1 MVLWLVVIAAAPI
14 TLIALALSSF
24 NLSGAAWA
32 ALLLAGAIGAAIS
45 VWGALRVK
53 ADAATSIAQRH
64 AVRAESTTDDSVKPL
79 AQLLEKS
86 LPIWRGHIDYADQQS
101 TAAVADLS
109 SLFGQLAERLSH
121 AAALSSHAGNHSD
134 KQVVDVIRD
143 NSARLG
149 DAIAALRETQ
159 ASRASM
165 LEQMRHLENYT
176 SELSAMAA
184 DVVVIA
190 KNTNL
195 LALNA
200 AIEAARAGESGRGF
214 SVVADEVRSLSIRS
228 QETATKMTDNVALV
242 NEAIERTFATAQH
255 AMEQETVQIQQTEQC
270 IDEVTEHFTEV
281 VATMEQQSKVLL
293 QDTEAVRD
301 AISGVIMELQFQDRV
316 SQVLQTI
323 RSNMIDLEEMLQQAQ
338 ASDTADA
345 KFIDVDRWLSNMKQR
360 YTMIE
365 QHHIHSG
372 EQRAKE
378 QDDGITFF

>member
-53 ADAATSIAQRH
+53 ADAATSIAQLH
-64 AVRAESTTDDSVKPL
+64 SVRAESTTDDSVKPL

-121 AAALSSHAGNHSD
+121 AAALSSHAGSHSD

-255 AMEQETVQIQQTEQC
+255 AMEQEISQIQQTEQC

-281 VATMEQQSKVLL
+281 VATMEQQSNVLL
-293 QDTEAVRD
+293 QDAEAVRH

-323 RSNMIDLEEMLQQAQ
+323 RSNMTDLEAMLQQAQ
-338 ASDTADA
+338 ASDTAEA

-372 EQRAKE
+372 EKRAKE